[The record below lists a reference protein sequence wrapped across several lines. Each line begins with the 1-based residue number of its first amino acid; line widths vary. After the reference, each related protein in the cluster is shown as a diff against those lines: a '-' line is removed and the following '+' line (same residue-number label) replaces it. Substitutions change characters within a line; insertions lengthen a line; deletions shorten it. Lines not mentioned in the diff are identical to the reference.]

1 MVSTCNEL
9 KHCITF
15 CEITVIK
22 IHLGNSITGSKRPGP
37 ICIRFLVALSIKNN
51 PGPFVTEFVTRV
63 GYINRFNE

>member
-1 MVSTCNEL
+1 M
-9 KHCITF
+9 
-15 CEITVIK
+15 IK
-22 IHLGNSITGSKRPGP
+22 IHLGNSITGSKRPGQ